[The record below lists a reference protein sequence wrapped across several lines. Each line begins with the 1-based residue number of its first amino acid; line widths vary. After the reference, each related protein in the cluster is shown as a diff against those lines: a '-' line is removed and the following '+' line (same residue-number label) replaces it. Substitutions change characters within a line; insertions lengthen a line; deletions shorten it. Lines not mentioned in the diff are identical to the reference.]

1 MCIRTQEVRTGE
13 SHSSCL
19 VFPLNRFYFLRRS
32 YFGKDAQSGIILRG
46 RVSLLLP
53 RTERVPDE
61 SLSFATLKGKK
72 VREETPLDKRGNCE
86 KPREFREKERDKG
99 NESAKHQKKSEIG
112 TEREGD
118 EETCR
123 HLTQP
128 RTAQGGGRGGGLP
141 LCSGVLALSPSKRA
155 ALYGAARIRIHRAA
169 LVFGE
174 REGAQIKRIVHLVR

>member
-1 MCIRTQEVRTGE
+1 MYQSARGRTRE

-128 RTAQGGGRGGGLP
+128 RTAQGGEGGEAF
-141 LCSGVLALSPSKRA
+141 LCALACSLSALRSVRHCMGPHESVSTELRWFSGN
-155 ALYGAARIRIHRAA
+155 ARE
-169 LVFGE
+169 L
-174 REGAQIKRIVHLVR
+174 K